1 MEISFS
7 APEILDDSEDEL
19 EDEGAFTSDA
29 DTFDA
34 SKTVAMMNA
43 SFAQRSPTESRGRAT
58 NEKRPE
64 AKAEEPQHEL
74 GVVDFVV
81 VVGCNNIGNQR
92 RDDGT
97 KGWVESSPE
106 SVIIEQIPPN
116 NEFRT
121 GADSRSLQHE
131 GRYFRP
137 CQGTFA
143 ISSQQGLASLGRTR
157 V

>member
-7 APEILDDSEDEL
+7 APEILDDSENEL
-19 EDEGAFTSDA
+19 EDEGTFTSDA
-29 DTFDA
+29 DTFDT

-64 AKAEEPQHEL
+64 AKAEEPQLEP
-74 GVVDFVV
+74 GVVDFVA

-92 RDDGT
+92 GDDCT

-106 SVIIEQIPPN
+106 SVILEQFPPN
-116 NEFRT
+116 NEFHQKQ
-121 GADSRSLQHE
+121 GRSSV
-131 GRYFRP
+131 
-137 CQGTFA
+137 FA
-143 ISSQQGLASLGRTR
+143 
-157 V
+157 